1 MRLSVTIILSLSAFG
16 CNGNGDKLGGG
27 EEPTFDTSTGDTGPT
42 IETGDTGST
51 IDTGNQT
58 ETGDTDTGETDT
70 GETDTGE
77 PPVDMDGDGYSP
89 DDGDCDDENPLVYP
103 SAPEACDDIDNDC
116 DSSTSEDGT
125 ASVNN
130 VGSYQSIQ
138 AAIGAAAEGDT
149 VNVCAGTWVENIVVP
164 YSLTLESQAGR
175 DLTIIDGGGLGSV
188 ITATGGD
195 ISIKGFTITGGVGNE
210 DSSWATDDTYSIG
223 GGIVAWQASSLSV
236 SNSVLEYN
244 SADYGGAIL
253 GAEGTNSLNNTILR
267 GNTATIIGGGAFYR
281 AATVDFSDVL
291 IKNNDSIAYGGGL
304 GLSSATITG
313 ANSVVVDSNTAT
325 EWGGGVIA
333 FDDGGISGFTVS
345 NNYAQYGG
353 GVFVFDGIDFTI
365 DASSIDSNEATDAGG
380 GLTTSIGNTIVNS
393 TTITNN
399 FTSSGSASGWGGG
412 VYVSNTDLSITG
424 STLDT
429 NSADYG
435 AGIFVYGDLNV
446 TPKTVALDQSS
457 ASNNSATATGGG
469 AYVTGAITFDLVTAD
484 ISSNIAT
491 NAAGFFLEL
500 GAEVTATSSTVNN
513 NSASVGG
520 GAILSDSAISSSSG
534 LTFDGNSATS
544 YAGGLYLIDA
554 SSASGVTVSNNS
566 SVFAGGI
573 AMKNG
578 NSEIISLSNSVV
590 SSNVATQ
597 FGGGIYA
604 ESGLSISSVTFDG
617 NTAGTFGGGISVNSA
632 DSMRITG
639 CTLTNNTSGT
649 AGGGAELVM
658 GTLTAIN
665 TNWGSGVNDNRPD
678 DIRVYQPSTGNSY
691 TTQVSSGADVVCSS
705 STMTCTEQ

>member
-1 MRLSVTIILSLSAFG
+1 MRLSVTIILSLSALG
-16 CNGNGDKLGGG
+16 CNSNGDKLGGG
-27 EEPTFDTSTGDTGPT
+27 EEPIFDTSKGDTGLT
-42 IETGDTGST
+42 IETGDTGSI

-58 ETGDTDTGETDT
+58 ETGNTDTGVTDT
-70 GETDTGE
+70 GQ
-77 PPVDMDGDGYSP
+77 PPVDIDGDGFTT
-89 DDGDCDDENPLVYP
+89 DDGDCDDEDPLVHP
-103 SAPEACDDIDNDC
+103 SAPEACDNIDNDC
-116 DSSTSEDGT
+116 DPSTSEDGT
-125 ASVNN
+125 VSVNSS
-130 VGSYQSIQ
+130 GSYQSIQ
-138 AAIGAAAEGDT
+138 AAIGAASEGDT
-149 VNVCAGTWVENIVVP
+149 INVCAGTWAENIVIP
-164 YSLTLESQAGR
+164 YSLNLESQSGR
-175 DLTIIDGGGLGSV
+175 DVTTIDGGGLASV
-188 ITATGGD
+188 ITANGGD
-195 ISIKGFTITGGVGNE
+195 ISITGFTITGGVGNE
-210 DSSWATDDTYSIG
+210 DSSWATDDIYSIG
-223 GGIVAWQASSLSV
+223 GGIVAWQASSLEV

-281 AATVDFSDVL
+281 AATVDFTDVL
-291 IKNNDSIAYGGGL
+291 IKNNDSVVYGGGL

-313 ANSVVVDSNTAT
+313 ANSVVIDSNTAT

-333 FDDGGISGFTVS
+333 FGDGGISGFTVS

-380 GLTTSIGNTIVNS
+380 GLTTSIGSAIVNS

-399 FTSSGSASGWGGG
+399 FTTTGSQSGWGGG
-412 VYVSNTDLSITG
+412 VYVSNTDVSITG

-429 NSADYG
+429 NSAEYG

-457 ASNNSATATGGG
+457 ASSNTANATGGG
-469 AYVTGAITFDLVTAD
+469 AYVTGAITFDLATAD
-484 ISSNIAT
+484 LSSNVAT
-491 NAAGFFLEL
+491 NAGGFFLEQ
-500 GAEVTATSSTVNN
+500 GAEVSAASSTVNN
-513 NSASVGG
+513 NTATVGG
-520 GAILSDSAISSSSG
+520 GAIVSNSTITSSNG
-534 LTFDGNSATS
+534 LTFDSNSATS
-544 YAGGLYLIDA
+544 YGGGLYLIDA
-554 SSASGVTVSNNS
+554 SSATGLTVSNNS

-578 NSEIISLSNSVV
+578 NSEIISLSNSTV

-604 ESGLSISSVTFDG
+604 ESGLLITSVTFDG

-632 DSMRITG
+632 DSMRMTG
-639 CTLTNNTSGT
+639 CTLTNNSGS

-658 GTLTAIN
+658 GTLTATN
-665 TNWGSGVNDNRPD
+665 TSWGSGVNDNSPD

-691 TTQVSSGADVVCSS
+691 TTQVSAGSDITCMS
-705 STMTCTEQ
+705 STMTCIEQ